1 MKPLGKLWPNS
12 VASLILT
19 PSSFKIC
26 YHYTVLEAIMDLQL
40 KDKRAFVA
48 GSSRGLGFATA
59 LTLAREGC
67 QVVVNSRDGEKAK
80 DAAEKIA
87 SETGT
92 QAYGFAGDVSEAI
105 DAEYLIQT
113 AVEALGGLDILI
125 TNAGGPPA
133 GSFELFDEETWQK
146 AVDISFMSHVRLIRA
161 ALPHLRKSSSPSV
174 LTVTSYTVKQPI
186 PNLVLSNSIR
196 AATVGLTKSL
206 ALDLGKEG
214 IRFNSI
220 MPAWTETE
228 RVIDLMAFRA
238 KNNNTTIEEE
248 TAKQTAEIPLGRMGR
263 PQEFANAAV
272 FLVSP
277 AASFI
282 HGVALAV
289 DGGIIKGTF

>member
-1 MKPLGKLWPNS
+1 
-12 VASLILT
+12 
-19 PSSFKIC
+19 
-26 YHYTVLEAIMDLQL
+26 MDLQL
-40 KDKRAFVA
+40 KDKRAFIA
-48 GSSRGLGFATA
+48 GSSRGLGHAVA

-67 QVVVNSRDGEKAK
+67 LVAINSRDGDKIEA
-80 DAAEKIA
+80 AAEKIA
-87 SETGT
+87 RETGT
-92 QAYGFAGDVSEAI
+92 QAYGFAGDVS
-105 DAEYLIQT
+105 DAST
-113 AVEALGGLDILI
+113 ADDLVKWVVESLGGLDILI

-133 GSFELFDEETWQK
+133 GSFETFDEATWRE
-146 AVDISFMSHVRLIRA
+146 AVDTSFLSHVSLIRA
-161 ALPHLRKSSSPSV
+161 ALPHLRKSSTPSV
-174 LTVTSYTVKQPI
+174 LTMTSYTVKQPL

-220 MPAWTETE
+220 MPGWTTTE
-228 RVIDLMAFRA
+228 RVQELMAFRA
-238 KNNNTTIEEE
+238 KNNGTTVEEE

-272 FLVSP
+272 FLASP

-289 DGGIIKGTF
+289 DGGIIKAAF

>member
-1 MKPLGKLWPNS
+1 
-12 VASLILT
+12 
-19 PSSFKIC
+19 
-26 YHYTVLEAIMDLQL
+26 MDLRL

-67 QVVVNSRDGEKAK
+67 RVAINSRDEERVKA
-80 DAAEKIA
+80 AAEAIFN
-87 SETGT
+87 ETGT
-92 QAYGFAGDVSEAI
+92 QVYAIAGDVSEASTA
-105 DAEYLIQT
+105 DNLIQS
-113 AVEALGGLDILI
+113 AVESLGGLDILI
-125 TNAGGPPA
+125 TNAGGPPS
-133 GSFELFDEETWQK
+133 GSFEIFDEETWQK
-146 AVDISFMSHVRLIRA
+146 AIDTSFMSHVRLIRA
-161 ALPHLRKSSSPSV
+161 ALLHLRMSDSPSV
-174 LTVTSYTVKQPI
+174 LTMTSYTVKQPL

-206 ALDLGKEG
+206 ALELGKEN

-220 MPAWTETE
+220 LPGWTKTE
-228 RVIDLMAFRA
+228 RIEDLMAFRA

-248 TAKQTAEIPLGRMGR
+248 TSKQTAEIPLGRIGT

-277 AASFI
+277 AASYV
-282 HGVALAV
+282 HGVMLAV

>member
-1 MKPLGKLWPNS
+1 
-12 VASLILT
+12 
-19 PSSFKIC
+19 
-26 YHYTVLEAIMDLQL
+26 MDLQL

-67 QVVVNSRDGEKAK
+67 KVAINSREKKNAK
-80 DAAEKIA
+80 AAAKKITKE
-87 SETGT
+87 SGT
-92 QAYGFAGDVSEAI
+92 QAYGFAGDVSKASN
-105 DAEYLIQT
+105 AEDLIES
-113 AVEALGGLDILI
+113 VVNALGGLDILI

-133 GSFELFDEETWQK
+133 GSFEIFDERAWQK
-146 AVDISFMSHVRLIRA
+146 AVDLSLMSHVRLIRA

-174 LTVTSYTVKQPI
+174 LTITSYTVKQPL
-186 PNLVLSNSIR
+186 PNLVLSNSVR

-206 ALDLGKEG
+206 ALELGKEN

-220 MPAWTETE
+220 LPGWTVTE
-228 RVIDLMAFRA
+228 RVEELMAFRA
-238 KNNNTTIEEE
+238 KNNSTTPEEE
-248 TAKQTAEIPLGRMGR
+248 FAKQTAEIPLGRMGQ

-272 FLVSP
+272 FLVSQ